1 MGLKK
6 MRALSVR
13 VPRQRMLAIVFILA
27 TASTIKVSAI
37 ATHTYTQRN
46 TLVLCIHVV
55 DSLLYAIHTQPLAL

>member
-46 TLVLCIHVV
+46 TLVLCIV
-55 DSLLYAIHTQPLAL
+55 DSLLYTIHTQPLAL